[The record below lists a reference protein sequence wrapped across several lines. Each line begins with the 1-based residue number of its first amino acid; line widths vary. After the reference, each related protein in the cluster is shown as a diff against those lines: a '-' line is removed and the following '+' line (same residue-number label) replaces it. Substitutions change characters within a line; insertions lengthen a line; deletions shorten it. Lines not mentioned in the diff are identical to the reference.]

1 LYIPLGGNRKGPLRT
16 YVNLMIV
23 MLLGGL
29 WHGASWN
36 FVIWGGIHGGM
47 LGLERKLGKQHPLRR
62 LPPALSVASTFLIV
76 CLSWVF
82 FRAKTLG
89 QAVSYLGSLFGLSA
103 VTPASDVV
111 AGALHPQY
119 YAALFVLSA
128 VVVWGMPN
136 SWQLTSRLSF
146 SRVAFAALAM
156 VLATLMMWTQT
167 INPFLYFQF

>member
-1 LYIPLGGNRKGPLRT
+1 ML
-16 YVNLMIV
+16 V

-47 LGLERKLGKQHPLRR
+47 LGLERKLGKAHPLRR
-62 LPPALSVASTFLIV
+62 LPPAVGIASTFLIV

-89 QAVSYLGSLFGLSA
+89 QAVTYLGSLFGLSA
-103 VTPASDVV
+103 VSPASDVV
-111 AGALHPQY
+111 SGALYPPY
-119 YAALFVLSA
+119 YLGLFALST
-128 VVVWGMPN
+128 VVVFGMPN
-136 SWQLTSRLSF
+136 SWELTGRLSAF
-146 SRVAFAALAM
+146 RVVGVVTAM
-156 VLATLMMWTQT
+156 LLATLMMWTQT